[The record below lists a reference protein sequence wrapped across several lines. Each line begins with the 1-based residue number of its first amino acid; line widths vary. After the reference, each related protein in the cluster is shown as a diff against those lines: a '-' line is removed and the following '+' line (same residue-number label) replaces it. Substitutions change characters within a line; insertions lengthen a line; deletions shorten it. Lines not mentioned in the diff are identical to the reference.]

1 MYQPAQQQSS
11 NEDKRQYVIP
21 PPPPPIPLSNQQNTL
36 INIPPPPPR
45 TAVQSHQQS
54 GVLLPPP
61 PGPAP
66 PVANWQL
73 GNWTRTFD
81 PRNQPPVSQ
90 VLLKNNQTRAHNLG
104 SNYPTPLKIPPPHVS
119 EQMSA
124 TYIPGGDSFGPGV
137 GIPAF
142 NSWTES
148 VDGSAAS
155 GTTSK
160 KSMDMVSLSTM
171 DDQRNYYQNRDPL
184 LNIPVRYSNSQPPP
198 DYNSINYSTINTNN
212 FQMYGKGQMT
222 PVMSPIDAASQWTMD
237 RVIAWLANNNFSKDW
252 QETFKTLRIY
262 GTTFLELGTGQG
274 GRGNFGMMHQKV
286 YPRLAKECSISG
298 TGWDQAR
305 EREEGRRMR
314 SLIKNIVT
322 GRSRDLSRALH
333 LRAESATSTLQG
345 VITDGKQDSS
355 FKLGRK
361 FYDSTPVS
369 ANSGYES
376 SEMFGKLE
384 NDYIGRQL
392 SGKSMNDA
400 KTLKKNAMDSQTTYS
415 SQTRNNYRNV
425 LQNFDDSN
433 RAHSPISSEKGDVS
447 SRSSAL
453 RVESTPKSGS
463 PGGYLSAQSNGNL
476 SNSLYNGRREKL
488 ARNSTESL
496 SSSAALYGSGV
507 PSGATQI
514 LQGLVGNQEDSSE
527 FQNKDDPRQPTDS
540 SRLQI
545 DSEERRA
552 DFDQKNPERES
563 KGTNRLGKKQ
573 LKGGTTHSS
582 EEINF
587 ESPTSPKLASKARY
601 PLANS
606 RISNESESSLD
617 RNSPTFSHP
626 EIERSVKTMGSR
638 RRRNSYGR
646 TFILVTLDGWNYRM
660 CEVTNVD
667 SANDFKYILK
677 ENLCLPNSTNIQ
689 IFRTELGQVDHETE
703 LDYHNIFQNKN
714 QRKLQSQKLYIR
726 VDDQNTLNPP
736 LSYNI
741 SNPSETSLD
750 EKAYAILNGSSQRS
764 NSSSPTTGPH
774 LKNPTIPALAK
785 MSWESS
791 SDNIRDRLMM
801 IRSSRQ
807 EVGENELP
815 EFERQAFMELAAN
828 EHKAEIERR
837 QKVYMA
843 NKKAQKQR
851 KDPTSADSA
860 LGIVGRNV
868 DFDQPRT
875 SPFEDERQ
883 ENLLPQR
890 NPPPPPAESA
900 TLTKANLLSKITGR
914 QQSQPRGTN
923 ASFESLKGSA
933 ANTAFGSQIG
943 GAGHQSHSRTASSSD
958 NRPYSSGLD
967 TIESGRSAM
976 SYIDFATS
984 ASGRSSPRSGI
995 GTPGSTNWAKAHTSY
1010 ISDDKDDTNS
1020 ENDISLPLQ
1029 MNVDIMEIENEV
1041 ITKSEDLSPSSA
1053 YPESATDKPTDR
1065 KSYGPNL
1072 EFTESSIYFK
1082 NSAPELEFDD
1092 SDDDSDDGL
1101 FAVPLSYRKDSRKQS
1116 IRRSKITK
1124 TNSFDGKEGIKMEK
1138 RPHLKIET
1146 RTKKGLSVSFKSP
1159 QPPKSAGSLTGS
1171 TQTSE
1176 YSDHNT
1182 ARADKKMTPSLPIE
1196 TQEEIDAKL
1205 QRRKSFARE
1214 DVWANRPPAE
1224 SLIDHLDAFFP
1235 NLDLDEPV
1243 LEENTGII
1251 DPESSAQDY
1260 DSFEHPAPSQQGTT
1274 SVESSPLQ
1282 KTQPIDSDEPTL
1294 KALERAK
1301 SIQIPSNLNPLRSV
1315 GLGRMKSIR
1324 EVAKGAHEASKRFTV
1339 PAPPGEASSNITRRK
1354 STKMFGANIVQIKPE
1369 RGSMILPKIPQD
1381 TLPKRQATF
1390 RWFKGQLIGKGT
1402 YGRVYLGM
1410 NATTGEFLAVK
1421 QVEISGKAAGND
1433 KEKMREMVAALD
1445 LEIDTMQH
1453 LDHANIVQYLGCE
1466 RKETS
1471 ISIFL
1476 EYISGGSVGSCL
1488 RKHGKFEE
1496 MVVSSLTR
1504 QTLSGLAYLHREGI
1518 LHRDLKA
1525 DNILLDL
1532 DGTCKISDFGISKK
1546 TDNIYGNDASN
1557 SMQGSVFWMAPE
1569 VVRSRGQGYS
1579 AKVDIWSLGCVVLEM
1594 FAGRRPWSKE
1604 EIVGAIYKLGSLNE
1618 APPIPDDVSHAIS
1631 PIAVAFMADCFTMS
1645 VLLIFTYSVL
1655 TLLSDPLE
1663 RPIADTLLSQHPFCK
1678 LDLNYNFFD
1687 TDLYSKIQG
1696 AY

>member
-1 MYQPAQQQSS
+1 MYQPAQQQPT
-11 NEDKRQYVIP
+11 NEDKRKYIIPPP
-21 PPPPPIPLSNQQNTL
+21 PPPPPIPLPNQQETL
-36 INIPPPPPR
+36 ISIPPPPPR
-45 TAVQSHQQS
+45 TTVQPHQQS
-54 GVLLPPP
+54 GVILPPP

-73 GNWTRTFD
+73 GNWSRNFD

-90 VLLKNNQTRAHNLG
+90 TRAYNLG
-104 SNYPTPLKIPPPHVS
+104 SNYPTPLKIPQPHIS

-148 VDGSAAS
+148 VDNSAVS
-155 GTTSK
+155 GTASK
-160 KSMDMVSLSTM
+160 KSLDMVSYFAT

-184 LNIPVRYSNSQPPP
+184 SNMPVRYSNSQPPP

-237 RVIAWLANNNFSKDW
+237 RVIAWLANNKFSNDW
-252 QETFKTLRIY
+252 QETFKALRIY

-322 GRSRDLSRALH
+322 GRSRDLSRTLH
-333 LRAESATSTLQG
+333 LRAESATSTLHG

-376 SEMFGKLE
+376 SEMLGNFD
-384 NDYIGRQL
+384 NDYVSRKL
-392 SGKSMNDA
+392 SGKSMNKA
-400 KTLKKNAMDSQTTYS
+400 KTSKKNAMDSEITYS

-425 LQNFDDSN
+425 LKNFDDSN
-433 RAHSPISSEKGDVS
+433 QAHSPTSSDKGDIPY
-447 SRSSAL
+447 RSSAL
-453 RVESTPKSGS
+453 RVDSSPKSGS
-463 PGGYLSAQSNGNL
+463 PGGYHSAQSNGDL
-476 SNSLYNGRREKL
+476 SNSLYNSRL
-488 ARNSTESL
+488 AKPARKSTESL
-496 SSSAALYGSGV
+496 SSSYAIYGSGV
-507 PSGATQI
+507 PLGASQV
-514 LQGLVGNQEDSSE
+514 LHGLIGSQEDSSE
-527 FQNKDDPRQPTDS
+527 VRNKDDPRQPTDI
-540 SRLQI
+540 SRPLI
-545 DSEERRA
+545 DSEERAAELDR
-552 DFDQKNPERES
+552 KTLEREP
-563 KGTNRLGKKQ
+563 KGINHLRKKKVKDETTN
-573 LKGGTTHSS
+573 SS
-582 EEINF
+582 EETNLK
-587 ESPTSPKLASKARY
+587 SPSSPQLASKVRY
-601 PLANS
+601 PLGNS

-617 RNSPTFSHP
+617 RNSPTSFHP
-626 EIERSVKTMGSR
+626 EIGRSVNSIGSHG
-638 RRRNSYGR
+638 RRNPDGR
-646 TFILVTLDGWNYRM
+646 KFILVTLDGWNYRM

-667 SANDFKYILK
+667 SANDFQYILK

-714 QRKLQSQKLYIR
+714 QRNLESQKLFIR
-726 VDDQNTLNPP
+726 VGHQNNLNPP
-736 LSYNI
+736 LSYNV

-750 EKAYAILNGSSQRS
+750 EKAYAILNGSRQRS
-764 NSSSPTTGPH
+764 SSSSPTTGPH
-774 LKNPTIPALAK
+774 VKNPTIPASGK
-785 MSWESS
+785 MSWESPG
-791 SDNIRDRLMM
+791 DNIRDRLMM
-801 IRSSRQ
+801 IRSSKQ
-807 EVGENELP
+807 DGGENELP

-837 QKVYMA
+837 QRVYMA

-883 ENLLPQR
+883 DNLLPHR

-914 QQSQPRGTN
+914 QQSQPRGTY

-933 ANTAFGSQIG
+933 ASIPSGSQIG
-943 GAGHQSHSRTASSSD
+943 GAGLQSHSRTASSSD

-967 TIESGRSAM
+967 TIESERSAI

-984 ASGRSSPRSGI
+984 GSGRSSPRSGI
-995 GTPGSTNWAKAHTSY
+995 DTPGSTTWGKENTSF
-1010 ISDDKDDTNS
+1010 ISDDKYDTNS
-1020 ENDISLPLQ
+1020 DNDISLPLQ
-1029 MNVDIMEIENEV
+1029 MNVDIMEIDTEV
-1041 ITKSEDLSPSSA
+1041 ITKSGDVSPSSA
-1053 YPESATDKPTDR
+1053 YPESATEQPRDR

-1072 EFTESSIYFK
+1072 EFTESSIDFK
-1082 NSAPELEFDD
+1082 DSAPELEFDD

-1101 FAVPLSYRKDSRKQS
+1101 FAVPLSSRKDSRKQS
-1116 IRRSKITK
+1116 IRRSRITK
-1124 TNSFDGKEGIKMEK
+1124 SNSFDGKEGTKTEK

-1159 QPPKSAGSLTGS
+1159 QPPRSAGSLTGS

-1176 YSDHNT
+1176 YSDQNT
-1182 ARADKKMTPSLPIE
+1182 ARADKKMTPSLPTE

-1224 SLIDHLDAFFP
+1224 SLLDHLDAFFP
-1235 NLDLDEPV
+1235 NLDVDEPV
-1243 LEENTGII
+1243 LEENSGII
-1251 DPESSAQDY
+1251 DSESSAQNY
-1260 DSFEHPAPSQQGTT
+1260 DLFEHLAPSQPGT
-1274 SVESSPLQ
+1274 SSIEIPLLQ

-1301 SIQIPSNLNPLRSV
+1301 SIQIPSNLNTLRSV

-1339 PAPPGEASSNITRRK
+1339 PAPPGEESSNITRRK

-1631 PIAVAFMADCFTMS
+1631 PIAVAFMADCFTMF
-1645 VLLIFTYSVL
+1645 VLLIFINSVL

-1663 RPIADTLLSQHPFCK
+1663 RPIADTLLNQHPFCK